1 MAAMRLLSWLQ
12 ASKHIFVSFL
22 VGREQLGMYGGGAV
36 MERLRKT
43 LLCLKQRNLRQ
54 SLRLAKWSLLDWKT
68 HIFFSPRLLPA
79 TKPHHVLFP
88 SWSPYPQFI
97 LTPVHRH
104 VVFLPPNLSVPL
116 RFKVQVSVFWSANP
130 FSLCH
135 SCLFLFPS
143 PLLTFHTYSIAVSSL
158 STFHLPIPTFIRS
171 FWGFFLFV
179 CPMFFLF

>member
-1 MAAMRLLSWLQ
+1 MVAGLLWRDYVRPCC
-12 ASKHIFVSFL
+12 AWSKGIW
-22 VGREQLGMYGGGAV
+22 GKACGWQTGAY
-36 MERLRKT
+36 LTGKHT
-43 LLCLKQRNLRQ
+43 
-54 SLRLAKWSLLDWKT
+54 
-68 HIFFSPRLLPA
+68 FFSPLLLPA

-179 CPMFFLF
+179 CPMFFLFWHRVCSNPCCNPPLH